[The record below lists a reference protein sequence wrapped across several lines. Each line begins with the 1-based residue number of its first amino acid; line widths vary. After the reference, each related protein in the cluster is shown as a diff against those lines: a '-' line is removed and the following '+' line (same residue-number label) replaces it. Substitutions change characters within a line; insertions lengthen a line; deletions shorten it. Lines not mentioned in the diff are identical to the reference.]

1 MVDPRTLSLKD
12 YHGQEL
18 ANQLWP
24 ADRPIGWL
32 AVVLPGLGYTSDMP
46 LLFFTRRMLLW
57 RGVDVLNLNLATRS
71 AVFQGAT
78 EAEQL
83 AWLTADVLAGIKA
96 GLAQHEYRGLILAG
110 KSIGSL
116 AIAGA
121 VEQAQDLLP
130 TALIWLTPLLK
141 WDVVL
146 KAALAARGPQ
156 VHLCGGADSTFA
168 PERLQ
173 QILSAK
179 PQARAYVAKDAN
191 HTLEVPGNDRATF
204 QGFSEAMLFL
214 GKFLD
219 AVLAPSTG
227 NLA

>member
-1 MVDPRTLSLKD
+1 MVDPRTLGLTD
-12 YHGQEL
+12 YTGQEL
-18 ANQLWP
+18 ANQFWA
-24 ADRPIGWL
+24 ADRPVGWL
-32 AVVLPGLGYTSDMP
+32 AVLLPGLGYSSDMP

-57 RGVDVLNLNLATRS
+57 RGVDVLNLNPATRS
-71 AVFQGAT
+71 TAFQDAS

-83 AWLTADVLAGIKA
+83 VWLKADVLAGIEA
-96 GLAQHEYRGLILAG
+96 GLAQREYRGLILAG

-116 AIAGA
+116 AIAGV
-121 VEQAQDLLP
+121 VEQAQNLLP
-130 TALIWLTPLLK
+130 TALVWLTPLLK

-156 VHLCGGADSTFA
+156 VYLCGDADSTFV

-179 PQARAYVAKDAN
+179 PQASAYVAKDAN
-191 HTLEVPGNDRATF
+191 HSLEVPGNDQATF

-214 GKFLD
+214 GKVLD
-219 AVLAPSTG
+219 AVLAPSPG
-227 NLA
+227 NPA

>member
-1 MVDPRTLSLKD
+1 MSDPRTLSLTD
-12 YHGQEL
+12 YTGQEL
-18 ANQLWP
+18 ANPFWTV
-24 ADRPIGWL
+24 DRPVGWL
-32 AVVLPGLGYTSDMP
+32 AVLLPGLDYSSDMP

-57 RGVDVLNLNLATRS
+57 RGVDVLNLNLGTRS
-71 AVFQGAT
+71 AAFQGASET
-78 EAEQL
+78 EQL
-83 AWLTADVLAGIKA
+83 AWLKADVLAGIET
-96 GLAQHEYRGLILAG
+96 GLAQGEYRGLILAG

-121 VEQAQDLLP
+121 VEQAQNLLP
-130 TALIWLTPLLK
+130 TALVWLTPLLK

-146 KAALAARGPQ
+146 KAALSARGPQ
-156 VHLCGGADSTFA
+156 VYLCGDADSTFV

-179 PQARAYVAKDAN
+179 PQASAYVVKDAN
-191 HTLEVPGNDRATF
+191 HSLEVPGNDQATF
-204 QGFSEAMLFL
+204 QGFGEAMQFL

-219 AVLAPSTG
+219 AALAQING

>member
-1 MVDPRTLSLKD
+1 MVYPRTLSLTD
-12 YHGQEL
+12 YTGQEL
-18 ANQLWP
+18 ANQFWT
-24 ADRPIGWL
+24 ADRPVGWL
-32 AVVLPGLGYTSDMP
+32 AVLLPGLGYSSDMP

-71 AVFQGAT
+71 AAFQGAS

-83 AWLTADVLAGIKA
+83 TWLKADVLSGIEA
-96 GLAQHEYRGLILAG
+96 GLSQGEYRGLILAG

-121 VEQAQDLLP
+121 VEHAQDRIP
-130 TALIWLTPLLK
+130 TALVWLTPLLK
-141 WDVVL
+141 LDVVVQ
-146 KAALAARGPQ
+146 AALSVSGPQ
-156 VHLCGGADSTFA
+156 VYLCGDADSTFV

-179 PQARAYVAKDAN
+179 PQASAYVAKDAN
-191 HTLEVPGNDRATF
+191 HSLEVPGNDRATF

-214 GKFLD
+214 GKVLD
-219 AVLAPSTG
+219 AVLAPSAG
-227 NLA
+227 NPA

>member
-1 MVDPRTLSLKD
+1 MGDPRTLSLTD
-12 YHGQEL
+12 YTGQEL
-18 ANQLWP
+18 ANLFWA
-24 ADRPIGWL
+24 ADLPVGWL

-71 AVFQGAT
+71 AAFQGVS

-96 GLAQHEYRGLILAG
+96 GLAQCEYRGLILAG

-121 VEQAQDLLP
+121 VEQAQNLLP
-130 TALIWLTPLLK
+130 TALVWLTPLLK
-141 WDVVL
+141 WDVVF
-146 KAALAARGPQ
+146 KAALSARGPQ
-156 VHLCGGADSTFA
+156 VYLCGNADSTFA

-179 PQARAYVAKDAN
+179 PQASAYVAKDAN
-191 HTLEVPGNDRATF
+191 HSLEVPGNDRATF
-204 QGFSEAMLFL
+204 LGFSEAMLFL
-214 GKFLD
+214 GKYLD